1 MSFDKILETP
11 DPETTAALK
20 LSVIIPMFNEEEGLE
35 KTLRRVSEELFTHFK
50 QGAWEVIVVNDGS
63 TDDTWR
69 LARKLA
75 KRKEFSWLRV
85 EGYYVN
91 RGRGRALRT
100 GFAAAQGEWI
110 VSIDADLTYDP
121 HYIVEMTDVLR
132 DDAETDVVMA
142 SVYMPGGRAEN
153 LSLKRY
159 LPSRWGNVVL
169 SWFMSSGNQ
178 KIYTITC
185 VVRAYRRKVLDS
197 LELESDGKDIHL
209 EIVSKALMLGYQFKE
224 IPAVLKSRSV
234 GTSKFQFKNTATS
247 HLIFALF
254 ERPILVFGLLG
265 MLLLLGSMC
274 GMAYILYVYFHP
286 LRELNPNRPLM
297 TIIVLTFLGGL
308 QLISF
313 GVMGTQFVNMRKEII
328 KIQARLRHMA
338 KHVSNK

>member
-1 MSFDKILETP
+1 MSFDTILNRPATEEDATP
-11 DPETTAALK
+11 IK
-20 LSVIIPMFNEEEGLE
+20 LSVVIPMFNEEEGLE
-35 KTLRRVSEELFTHFK
+35 TTVRRVSEELFTHFK
-50 QGAWEVIVVNDGS
+50 LGAWEIIVVNDGS
-63 TDDTWR
+63 TDDTWKV
-69 LARKLA
+69 ARKLA

-85 EGYYVN
+85 EGYPVN
-91 RGRGRALRT
+91 HGRGRALRT
-100 GFAAAQGEWI
+100 GFAAARGEWI

-121 HYIVEMTDVLR
+121 HYIIEMTNVLR
-132 DDAETDVVMA
+132 DDQETDVVMA

-159 LPSRWGNVVL
+159 LPSRWGNVML
-169 SWFMSSGNQ
+169 SWFMSSGSK

-234 GTSKFQFKNTATS
+234 GKSKFQFKNTATS

-265 MLLLLGSMC
+265 LLMMLGGVI
-274 GMAYILYVYFHP
+274 GMGLILYHYLQGTLTP
-286 LRELNPNRPLM
+286 GRPLL

-328 KIQARLRHMA
+328 KIQARLRQMA
-338 KHVSNK
+338 RNTSEK